1 LGKSTKK
8 INTSIYS
15 GQVSCKKCL
24 FVTQICRGVLFGQ
37 TMDDY
42 WLTICFIDDNC
53 LGVNGMDEIFW
64 KSGKGGKSG
73 NFGNRGNHQL
83 SVISFQF

>member
-1 LGKSTKK
+1 MP
-8 INTSIYS
+8 
-15 GQVSCKKCL
+15 
-24 FVTQICRGVLFGQ
+24 VLFGQ

-64 KSGKGGKSG
+64 KSGKGWKSG
-73 NFGNRGNHQL
+73 NLGNFGKMWNFVANKGCL
-83 SVISFQF
+83 IPSD

>member
-1 LGKSTKK
+1 M
-8 INTSIYS
+8 
-15 GQVSCKKCL
+15 
-24 FVTQICRGVLFGQ
+24 QICHGVLFGQ

-64 KSGKGGKSG
+64 KSGKGGKGGKSGNLWNQLIDSRLG
-73 NFGNRGNHQL
+73 NFGQNESGMKT
-83 SVISFQF
+83 VTKVV

>member
-1 LGKSTKK
+1 M
-8 INTSIYS
+8 
-15 GQVSCKKCL
+15 
-24 FVTQICRGVLFGQ
+24 QICHGVLFGQ

-73 NFGNRGNHQL
+73 NLGNFGKMWNFVADKGCL
-83 SVISFQF
+83 IPSD